1 MAISRPRV
9 PIALPIM
16 IVVLIVLGILAGPFI
31 RSRTTPEQLADNVL
45 LNAIPFILIFVAIIL
60 AFITL
65 IVIVASMLE
74 NNISHRTHTIVEQIL
89 IACIVL
95 GIVGMFQ
102 PWLFEAYKYGFVLL
116 LISTLC
122 FILWSH
128 ITPKREVLQEES
140 IPGLTS
146 ESSSENI

>member
-9 PIALPIM
+9 PIALPI
-16 IVVLIVLGILAGPFI
+16 VIVLLLVLGLFAGPFI

-45 LNAIPFILIFVAIIL
+45 LNAIPFVLIFVAIIL

-65 IVIVASMLE
+65 IVIAASMLD
-74 NNISHRTHTIVEQIL
+74 NNISLRTYKFIEQIL

-95 GIVGMFQ
+95 GVVGMFQ

-128 ITPKREVLQEES
+128 ITPKRDTSQEES
-140 IPGLTS
+140 L
-146 ESSSENI
+146 